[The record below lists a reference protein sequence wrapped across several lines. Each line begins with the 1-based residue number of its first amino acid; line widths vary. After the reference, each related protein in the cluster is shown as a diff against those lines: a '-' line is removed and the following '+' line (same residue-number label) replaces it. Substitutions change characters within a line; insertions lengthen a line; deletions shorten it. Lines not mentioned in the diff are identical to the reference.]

1 MPETK
6 TAPAGRVPLPYF
18 DMLFAA
24 LERGA
29 PGLSATFG
37 HHVHWGYWGPSD
49 RPDGS
54 LRDFAAA
61 AERLTRRLC
70 DIASIRDGDRVL
82 DAGCGL
88 GGTIASLDQRFSDLS
103 LTGLNIDARQVAR
116 AREHVR
122 PSRGNCIAF
131 EVGDACRMP
140 FADASFD
147 EVIAVECIFHFPSRD
162 RFFAEA
168 RRVLRPGGRLTICD
182 FVPAPWVVP
191 SLTFAKHF
199 LSWHIEAATG
209 PIDIRCTLDR
219 YRALARR
226 HGFSVA
232 CVDDITKGTLP
243 TYPVLR
249 KLAPETGTN
258 PLVAQSWIAA
268 LETASR
274 LGGVRYTIL
283 AFDVLSRR

>member
-1 MPETK
+1 MK
-6 TAPAGRVPLPYF
+6 QDRRGRVELPYF

-54 LRDFAAA
+54 LADFALA

-70 DIASIRDGDRVL
+70 DIAAVGDGDHVL

-88 GGTIASLDQRFSDLS
+88 GGTIASLNERFRDLT
-103 LTGLNIDARQVAR
+103 LVGLNIDPRQVAR
-116 AREHVR
+116 ASESVR
-122 PSRGNCIAF
+122 PRRGNRIAF
-131 EVGDACRMP
+131 QVGDACRMP
-140 FADASFD
+140 FPDASFD
-147 EVIAVECIFHFPSRD
+147 KVLAVECIFHFPSRE

-168 RRVLRPGGRLTICD
+168 RRVLRPGGRLTLCD
-182 FVPAPWVVP
+182 FVPERWVVP
-191 SLTFAKHF
+191 SLSFAKRF
-199 LSWHIEAATG
+199 LSWHIEAVTG

-219 YRALARR
+219 YRALARGG
-226 HGFSVA
+226 GFSLA
-232 CVDDITKGTLP
+232 YVDDITRGTLP

-249 KLAPETGTN
+249 RLAPETGAP
-258 PLVAQSWIAA
+258 PLMAQAWISA
-268 LETASR
+268 LETAS
-274 LGGVRYTIL
+274 LIGGVRYLIL
-283 AFDVLSRR
+283 AFDALPRAR